1 MRYSVLVA
9 YSKAAMHQTIA
20 KCQQDGSYTH
30 KKRPKDHKSLLRED
44 HIMRRTVTGMR
55 PPTSSKKKIRT
66 DLFRRSHP
74 VSCMFML
81 KRLFKES
88 NLKSYK
94 PAKNC
99 FIELV
104 GDLIPVTIL
113 LIMWSSCAVV
123 ICGLP
128 FFFPIGI
135 GAILLTLCNCLVH
148 CFFTR
153 L

>member
-1 MRYSVLVA
+1 MRYSVLIA
-9 YSKAAMHQTIA
+9 YSKAAMHQTTA
-20 KCQQDGSYTH
+20 KCQQDGFYTH
-30 KKRPKDHKSLLRED
+30 KKRPKDHKSPLRED
-44 HIMRRTVTGMR
+44 HIMSTVTGIR

-81 KRLFKES
+81 KRLSKES
-88 NLKSYK
+88 NLKLYK
-94 PAKNC
+94 PAKNR

-104 GDLIPVTIL
+104 GDLISVTIL

-128 FFFPIGI
+128 FFF
-135 GAILLTLCNCLVH
+135 LSV
-148 CFFTR
+148 
-153 L
+153 